1 MLYLFLGKSKHWHRK
16 KTIHYKLVPFESG
29 NELFMNPLKKKY
41 YWRSFSFSNFDAEK
55 KCPISS
61 PKYFYRDRISTFLW
75 FGVFK
80 QNDILTTTF
89 HYKLDYLRC
98 VIQHGLSLEGSDLL
112 SIPWIRF
119 LEFDS
124 FCNPSDESAYPDS
137 AKTHGNIELSCVIYV
152 TVLSGHCICVYV
164 LSFLYD
170 FVFSPYLGMYRPY
183 MGMYMSY

>member
-29 NELFMNPLKKKY
+29 NELFMDPLKKKY

-98 VIQHGLSLEGSDLL
+98 VIQQVLIYSQYLEYVSWSLIHFATLPTRVL
-112 SIPWIRF
+112 IQTQQR
-119 LEFDS
+119 L
-124 FCNPSDESAYPDS
+124 
-137 AKTHGNIELSCVIYV
+137 TV
-152 TVLSGHCICVYV
+152 TLNC
-164 LSFLYD
+164 LA
-170 FVFSPYLGMYRPY
+170 
-183 MGMYMSY
+183 